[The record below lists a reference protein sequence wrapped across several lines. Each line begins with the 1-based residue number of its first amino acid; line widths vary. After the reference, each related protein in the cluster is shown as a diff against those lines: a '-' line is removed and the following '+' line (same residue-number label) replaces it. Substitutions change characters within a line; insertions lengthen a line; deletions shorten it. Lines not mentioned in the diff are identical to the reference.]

1 MPILINGNDLT
12 FDALQKVVYDFT
24 EVQLDPAAIP
34 KINASRQLVEET
46 VASEKIVYSINTGF
60 GALSD
65 ITIPQ
70 ADLETLQHNFLLSH
84 AAGTGKLLNT
94 AQVRAMLLLRAN
106 TLAKGYSGVR
116 PKLIERL
123 LAFLNLRIHPAVPSQ
138 GSLGASGD
146 LAPLAHLALPLIGE
160 GKILIRHG
168 ELAPAI
174 DILQQHQLAPLKLS
188 YKEGLA
194 LTNGTQMMTAI
205 GALNIIKAE
214 QLCKLADIAACMSVE
229 GFRGSH
235 APFARCVQDVRL
247 HPGQEIVSA
256 FCRQLL
262 QNSEIAQ
269 SHSTCKK
276 VQDPYSFR
284 CIPQVHGAVWD
295 TLTYTKT
302 VILREM
308 NAATDNPLV
317 FPDEN
322 VIISQGNF
330 HGEPVAFV
338 LDFLGIAMAELGN
351 IAERRI
357 DKLNDPHFSELPAF
371 LSSGK
376 EGLNS
381 GTMIAQYTAASL
393 VSENKLLAHPA
404 SIDSI
409 PSSNNKE
416 DHVSMGSI
424 AARKLTTILEHV
436 EYILATEIFCATQ
449 SLYFAQPLKAG
460 IGVQKAFE
468 YTQQL
473 FPKLKEDRLYAEE
486 IKGFQSQLKS
496 FLTLF
501 AETLN

>member
-1 MPILINGNDLT
+1 MTILITGNDLT
-12 FDALQKVVYDFT
+12 FEQLANVAYDYAEVKISPDAV
-24 EVQLDPAAIP
+24 A
-34 KINASRQLVEET
+34 KIKASRKLVEET
-46 VASEKIVYSINTGF
+46 VASGKVVYSINTGF

-65 ITIPQ
+65 ITIPSE
-70 ADLETLQHNFLLSH
+70 DLETLQRNFLLSH
-84 AAGTGKLLNT
+84 AAGTGKLLT
-94 AQVRAMLLLRAN
+94 IPEVRAMLLLRAN

-116 PKLIERL
+116 LELIERL
-123 LAFLNLRIHPAVPSQ
+123 LDFLNLKIHPAVPSQ

-160 GKILIRHG
+160 GQILIRHG
-168 ELAPAI
+168 ELVPAA
-174 DILQQHQLAPLKLS
+174 DILKQHQLTPLVLS

-205 GALNIIKAE
+205 GVLNAIKAE
-214 QLCKLADIAACMSVE
+214 RLCKLADIAACMSVE

-235 APFARCVQDVRL
+235 YPFAKSVQDARP

-256 FCRQLL
+256 FCRKLL
-262 QNSEIAQ
+262 ENSEIAN
-269 SHSTCKK
+269 SHVNCKK

-284 CIPQVHGAVWD
+284 CIPQVHGAVRD
-295 TLTYTKT
+295 TLDYVKT
-302 VILREM
+302 VLLREM
-308 NAATDNPLV
+308 NSATDNPLV
-317 FPDEN
+317 FSEDN
-322 VIISQGNF
+322 TIISQGNF
-330 HGEPVAFV
+330 HGEPVAFA

-357 DKLNDPHFSELPAF
+357 DKLNDPNFSELPAF

-424 AARKLTTILEHV
+424 AARKLTTILEHL
-436 EYILATEIFCATQ
+436 EYILATEVFCATQ
-449 SLYFAQPLKAG
+449 SLYFAQSLKAG
-460 IGVQKAFE
+460 NGVQKAFD
-468 YTQQL
+468 YTQKL
-473 FPKLKEDRLYAEE
+473 FPKLLEDRLYAEE
-486 IKGFQSQLKS
+486 IKQFQKNLNGFLQQ
-496 FLTLF
+496 F
-501 AETLN
+501 